1 MQVRV
6 SPRKPK
12 AKAKEPKKK
21 ATKSTKSKSDYPSTN
36 VSSPVRPVAKRNIQ
50 DFMYG
55 GDEDDDD
62 YYAEAPHPTG
72 GKTSRGYKDDEFI
85 VPDDSE
91 DDRGFGP
98 VRIAKSLR
106 QAKPK
111 SKLPTAPI
119 TIDERVSNL
128 SDMQRDVLRDFM
140 EGAKNMIRDIKMKKG
155 IRNAPFSDT
164 ILREMCLDMPR
175 NEAELLAIPGIN
187 PEMVQQ
193 YGKIFLRLVK
203 HSTQIFGDDPP
214 IPKNM
219 LSKSRR
225 VVEVTEE
232 DEEDEE
238 NQELMDPNH
247 VNVIDLCESDEDV
260 EEAVEVESNYS
271 LGDDDDEEDDELH
284 VSHHFDQP
292 ADPRVEQFNSRFT
305 QIEAGKPNSRPK
317 TTTVKPAA
325 SRAAGAKFGTSKKK
339 GPYRKK
345 GSGSFGRGG
354 SYAGVSKRG
363 SSKTAGSSRKSG
375 SLGRAGSRTAGSGAG
390 AGSRRPPAGG
400 SGGGGGTASGWGP
413 IMAMP
418 T

>member
-98 VRIAKSLR
+98 VRIANSLR

-187 PEMVQQ
+187 P
-193 YGKIFLRLVK
+193 KW
-203 HSTQIFGDDPP
+203 SN
-214 IPKNM
+214 NM
-219 LSKSRR
+219 GR
-225 VVEVTEE
+225 
-232 DEEDEE
+232 
-238 NQELMDPNH
+238 
-247 VNVIDLCESDEDV
+247 
-260 EEAVEVESNYS
+260 
-271 LGDDDDEEDDELH
+271 
-284 VSHHFDQP
+284 
-292 ADPRVEQFNSRFT
+292 
-305 QIEAGKPNSRPK
+305 
-317 TTTVKPAA
+317 
-325 SRAAGAKFGTSKKK
+325 
-339 GPYRKK
+339 
-345 GSGSFGRGG
+345 SF
-354 SYAGVSKRG
+354 
-363 SSKTAGSSRKSG
+363 
-375 SLGRAGSRTAGSGAG
+375 
-390 AGSRRPPAGG
+390 
-400 SGGGGGTASGWGP
+400 
-413 IMAMP
+413 
-418 T
+418 